1 MATELKLEDL
11 AMSGHLNLAKLEPVK
26 RFMNELKELY
36 PAPWH
41 YHEVRIQAPD
51 GREYVVFSPEG
62 RADTIAVFCEET
74 GHAEWFH
81 ELEDVCEFLKGK
93 GITRLPSV
101 SSHSNLQ

>member
-1 MATELKLEDL
+1 MSAELKIEDL
-11 AMSGHLNLAKLEPVK
+11 SMSGELNLDKLEPVK
-26 RFMNELKELY
+26 RFMDELKELY

-51 GREYVVFSPEG
+51 GKEYVIFSPEG
-62 RADTIAVFCEET
+62 RADTITILCEET

-81 ELEDVCEFLKGK
+81 ELKEVCEYLQER

-101 SSHSNLQ
+101 EG